1 MYCCFKVSTVL
12 NPSYASK
19 KYDLLPESSSK
30 DLRLSDIVAENKKVC
45 RFFGKQPNMT
55 RSSSSKLTSRTLSAS
70 SNTRNCDTKGNHF
83 SDPELAKDGNGTFL
97 RVQFKC

>member
-1 MYCCFKVSTVL
+1 MYCCFNVSTVL

-83 SDPELAKDGNGTFL
+83 SDPELAKDGNRAFL